1 MCLHMDILMMVI
13 LASVRWYL
21 IVVFIYISLI
31 IVNIVQFF
39 ICLLTICMSFLENYL
54 FPSSAHFFFLYF
66 WYWAAYFR
74 EYFVYYLLSVSLFA
88 NIFCQFFVVVLLMTS
103 FAVQKFLSLV
113 KCHLLIFAF
122 ISITLG
128 DSSQNILLQYVNRCF
143 AQRKS
148 G

>member
-1 MCLHMDILMMVI
+1 MDILMMVI